1 MLTQTLAFI
10 AGPTKKKIWCQPWF
24 CLEGLG
30 RYWKQ
35 RAALQNKSPW
45 IFMKRYTFLRMS
57 ALALLILSY
66 TDNPGLSWVAP
77 WPLFSPTFLFRVSSV
92 FVSDSKDDRA
102 NISHRQF
109 WHIYVPSLLAR
120 CARCWRRSWR
130 SSRRSST
137 WWSSW
142 RRPRRRLPTRW
153 WRCRSVSAWTSSRR
167 RSDVP
172 SESSAWGLRYEG
184 LLNFF

>member
-10 AGPTKKKIWCQPWF
+10 TGPHKKIWCQPWF

-30 RYWKQ
+30 CYWKQ

-45 IFMKRYTFLRMS
+45 IFMKLYMFLRVS

-66 TDNPGLSWVAP
+66 TDNPGLSWVVP
-77 WPLFSPTFLFRVSSV
+77 WRLFFPPFCFMSRASLFSSSKE
-92 FVSDSKDDRA
+92 DQA
-102 NISHRQF
+102 NISNRQF
-109 WHIYVPSLLAR
+109 LQIYIPSLLAR

-142 RRPRRRLPTRW
+142 GRPRRGLPTRW

-172 SESSAWGLRYEG
+172 SESSAWGWR
-184 LLNFF
+184 